1 MPLRP
6 GATTFFGQIVLS
18 IYADE
23 LRKLT
28 KRLRRQLQARKVSDA
43 EDTLEE
49 MYHIAQSG
57 TDPIGLRK
65 VVSDLYEREWQ
76 KAGLPNT

>member
-18 IYADE
+18 IYGDQ

-28 KRLRRQLQARKVSDA
+28 KRLRRQLQARQISDA
-43 EDTLEE
+43 EETLEE
-49 MYHIAQSG
+49 MYHIAQRG
-57 TDPIGLRK
+57 TDAIGLRK
-65 VVSDLYEREWQ
+65 VMSDLYEREWQ
-76 KAGLPNT
+76 KAGLPST